1 MNKVNMDWIQSVK
14 TYIRVVEDGS
24 FNGAARKLNTTSSAV
39 SKRVHLL
46 EERIGVQLLKRTTR
60 SVTQTEA
67 GALFYQRAKAQL
79 DSWQSVVDE
88 TRSVNQTP
96 AGLLKIGATLSVG
109 SKFLMQYLDEF
120 LQRYPD
126 IRIQLTTTTPGQ
138 LPELHLDLFIS
149 REIEQ
154 LNSLSFKAT
163 PLFEHKAGFYASPQ
177 YIEKYGMPKNADQLE
192 QHNILIWGEYT
203 SRELKTSTGQRL
215 SLSGNFATTNP
226 EALFYAG
233 KNGMGVIVTNN
244 VMIKE
249 DLKSGSLV
257 RILPDVTVDQATVYA
272 YYPKL
277 DYQHTRTQLF
287 LNYLKE
293 KLPPQLTL

>member
-1 MNKVNMDWIQSVK
+1 MDWLQSAK
-14 TYIRVVEDGS
+14 TYIRVVEEGS
-24 FNGAARKLNTTSSAV
+24 FNGAARKLNTTSSAI
-39 SKRVHLL
+39 SKRIHWL
-46 EERIGVQLLKRTTR
+46 EERLDVQLLKRTTR

-67 GALFYQRAKAQL
+67 GALFYKRAKAQL
-79 DSWQSVVDE
+79 ESWQSVVDE
-88 TRSVNQTP
+88 TRSVNQNP
-96 AGLLKIGATLSVG
+96 AGLLKIGATLAVG
-109 SKFLMQYLDEF
+109 AKFLMQYLDEF

-177 YIEKYGMPKNADQLE
+177 YLKKNGTPHSLQELSE
-192 QHNILIWGEYT
+192 HNVLCWGEYT
-203 SRELKTSTGQRL
+203 SREVKTNSGKRL
-215 SLSGNFATTNP
+215 TVSGNFATTNP

-233 KNGMGVIVTNN
+233 KAGMGIVVSNS
-244 VMIKE
+244 VMLKDEIKQ
-249 DLKSGSLV
+249 GTLV
-257 RILPDVTVDQATVYA
+257 RILPDTTIDQATVYA

-277 DYQHTRTQLF
+277 DYQHTRTHLF
-287 LNYLKE
+287 LDYLKE
-293 KLPPQLTL
+293 KLAQTQPESIITA

>member
-1 MNKVNMDWIQSVK
+1 MDWLQSVT
-14 TYIRVVEDGS
+14 TYTRVVEEGS

-39 SKRVHLL
+39 SKRIHWL

-67 GALFYQRAKAQL
+67 GALFYQRAKSQL
-79 DSWQSVVDE
+79 ESWQSVVDE
-88 TRSVNQTP
+88 TRSLNQSP
-96 AGLLKIGATLSVG
+96 AGLLKIGATLAVG
-109 SKFLMQYLDEF
+109 SKFLMQYVDEF
-120 LQRYPD
+120 LHLYPD

-163 PLFEHKAGFYASPQ
+163 ALFEHHAGFYASPQ
-177 YIEKYGMPKNADQLE
+177 YLQRHGMPTRLQDLND
-192 QHNILIWGEYT
+192 HNVLCWGEQT
-203 SRELKTSTGQRL
+203 RREMKTSNNQRITV
-215 SLSGNFATTNP
+215 SGNFATTNP

-233 KNGMGVIVTNN
+233 KCGMGIVVSNH
-244 VMIKE
+244 VMLKE
-249 DLKSGSLV
+249 ELRQGALV
-257 RILPDVTVDQATVYA
+257 RILPDITIDQATVYA

-287 LNYLKE
+287 LNFLKQ
-293 KLPPQLTL
+293 KLAQSQDKTLSFG

>member
-1 MNKVNMDWIQSVK
+1 MDWLQSAK
-14 TYIRVVEDGS
+14 TYIKVVEEGS

-39 SKRVHLL
+39 SKRIHWL

-79 DSWQSVVDE
+79 ESWQSVVDE

-96 AGLLKIGATLSVG
+96 AGLLRIGATLAVG

-126 IRIQLTTTTPGQ
+126 IHIQLITTTPGQ

-149 REIEQ
+149 REIDQ

-163 PLFEHKAGFYASPQ
+163 PLFEYQAGFYASPHYLAKQ
-177 YIEKYGMPKNADQLE
+177 GTPQTLQQLTE
-192 QHNILIWGEYT
+192 HNVLCWGENT
-203 SRELKTSTGQRL
+203 FREVKTSQGKRITL
-215 SLSGNFATTNP
+215 TGNFATTNP

-233 KNGMGVIVTNN
+233 KAGMGIIVTGHI
-244 VMIKE
+244 MIKDE
-249 DLKSGSLV
+249 LKQGTLV
-257 RILPDVTVDQATVYA
+257 RILPDVTIDQTTVFA

-277 DYQHTRTQLF
+277 EYQHTRTQLF
-287 LNYLKE
+287 LDHLKQ
-293 KLPPQLTL
+293 KLGQAKSA

>member
-1 MNKVNMDWIQSVK
+1 MDWLQSAK
-14 TYIRVVEDGS
+14 TYIKVVEEGS

-39 SKRVHLL
+39 SKRIHWL

-79 DSWQSVVDE
+79 ESWQSVVDE

-96 AGLLKIGATLSVG
+96 AGLLRIGATLAVG

-126 IRIQLTTTTPGQ
+126 IRVQLITTTPGQ

-154 LNSLSFKAT
+154 FNSLSFKAT
-163 PLFEHKAGFYASPQ
+163 PLFEYQAAFYASPSYLAKHGVPQ
-177 YIEKYGMPKNADQLE
+177 TLQELTE
-192 QHNILIWGEYT
+192 HNVLCWGEQT
-203 SRELKTSTGQRL
+203 FREVKTAQGKRL
-215 SLSGNFATTNP
+215 TLTGNFATTNP

-233 KNGMGVIVTNN
+233 KAGMGIIVTGHI
-244 VMIKE
+244 MIKE
-249 DLKSGSLV
+249 ELKQGNLV
-257 RILPDVTVDQATVYA
+257 RLLPDVTIDQATVYA

-277 DYQHTRTQLF
+277 EYQHTRTQLF
-287 LNYLKE
+287 LDHLKQ
-293 KLPPQLTL
+293 KLVQNKTE

>member
-1 MNKVNMDWIQSVK
+1 MDWLQSAK
-14 TYIRVVEDGS
+14 TYIKVVEEGS

-39 SKRVHLL
+39 SKRIHWL

-79 DSWQSVVDE
+79 ESWQSVVDE

-96 AGLLKIGATLSVG
+96 AGLLRIGATLAVG

-126 IRIQLTTTTPGQ
+126 IRVQLITTTPGQ

-163 PLFEHKAGFYASPQ
+163 PLFEYQAAFYASPSYLTKHGIPQ
-177 YIEKYGMPKNADQLE
+177 TLQELTE
-192 QHNILIWGEYT
+192 HNVLCWGEQT
-203 SRELKTSTGQRL
+203 FREVKTAQGKRL
-215 SLSGNFATTNP
+215 TLTGNFATTNP

-233 KNGMGVIVTNN
+233 KAGMGIIVTGHI
-244 VMIKE
+244 MIKE
-249 DLKSGSLV
+249 ELKQGNLV
-257 RILPDVTVDQATVYA
+257 RLLPDVTIDQATVYA

-277 DYQHTRTQLF
+277 EYQHTRTQLF
-287 LNYLKE
+287 LDHLKQ
-293 KLPPQLTL
+293 KLVQNKIE

>member
-1 MNKVNMDWIQSVK
+1 MDWLQSAK
-14 TYIRVVEDGS
+14 TYIKVVEEGS

-39 SKRVHLL
+39 SKRIHWL

-79 DSWQSVVDE
+79 ESWQSVVDE

-96 AGLLKIGATLSVG
+96 AGLLRIGATLAVG

-126 IRIQLTTTTPGQ
+126 IRVQLITTTPGQ

-163 PLFEHKAGFYASPQ
+163 PLFEYQAAFYASPSYLAKHGVPQ
-177 YIEKYGMPKNADQLE
+177 TLQELTE
-192 QHNILIWGEYT
+192 HNVLCWGEQT
-203 SRELKTSTGQRL
+203 FREVKTAQGKRL
-215 SLSGNFATTNP
+215 TLTGNFATTNP

-233 KNGMGVIVTNN
+233 KAGMGIIVTGYI
-244 VMIKE
+244 MIKE
-249 DLKSGSLV
+249 ELKQGNLV
-257 RILPDVTVDQATVYA
+257 RLLPDVTIDQATVYA

-277 DYQHTRTQLF
+277 EYQHTRTQLF
-287 LNYLKE
+287 LDHLKQ
-293 KLPPQLTL
+293 KLVQNKTE

>member
-1 MNKVNMDWIQSVK
+1 MDLLQSAK
-14 TYIRVVEDGS
+14 TYIKVVEEGS

-39 SKRVHLL
+39 SKRIHWL

-79 DSWQSVVDE
+79 ESWQSVIDE

-96 AGLLKIGATLSVG
+96 AGLLRIGATLAVG

-126 IRIQLTTTTPGQ
+126 IRVQLITTTPGQ

-163 PLFEHKAGFYASPQ
+163 PLFEYQAAFYASPSYLAKHGVPQ
-177 YIEKYGMPKNADQLE
+177 TLQELTE
-192 QHNILIWGEYT
+192 HNVLCWGEQT
-203 SRELKTSTGQRL
+203 FREVKTAQGKRL
-215 SLSGNFATTNP
+215 TLTGNFATTNP

-233 KNGMGVIVTNN
+233 KAGMGIIVTGHI
-244 VMIKE
+244 MIKE
-249 DLKSGSLV
+249 ELKQGNLV
-257 RILPDVTVDQATVYA
+257 RLLPDVTIDQATVYA

-277 DYQHTRTQLF
+277 EYQHTRTQLF
-287 LNYLKE
+287 LYHLKQ
-293 KLPPQLTL
+293 KLVQNKTE

>member
-1 MNKVNMDWIQSVK
+1 MDWLQNAN
-14 TYIRVVEDGS
+14 TYIRVVDEGS

-39 SKRVHLL
+39 SKRIHWL

-67 GALFYQRAKAQL
+67 GVLFYERAKAHL
-79 DSWQSVVDE
+79 ESWQSVVDE
-88 TRSVNQTP
+88 TRSLNQSP
-96 AGLLKIGATLSVG
+96 AGLLKIGATLAVG
-109 SKFLMQYLDEF
+109 SKFLMQYVDEF

-163 PLFEHKAGFYASPQ
+163 PVFEHRAGFYASPQ
-177 YIEKYGMPKNADQLE
+177 YLQRYGTPTTLHDLAK
-192 QHNILIWGEYT
+192 HNVLCWGEHT
-203 SRELKTSTGQRL
+203 SREVKTNTQKRL
-215 SLSGNFATTNP
+215 TLRGNFATTNP

-233 KNGMGVIVTNN
+233 KCGMGIVVSNQ
-244 VMIKE
+244 VMLKE
-249 DLKSGSLV
+249 DLKQGSLV
-257 RILPDVTVDQATVYA
+257 RILPDITIDQATVYA

-277 DYQHTRTQLF
+277 DYQHTRTHLF
-287 LNYLKE
+287 LDFLKQ
-293 KLPPQLTL
+293 KLAQSQESEGR

>member
-1 MNKVNMDWIQSVK
+1 MDWLQSAK
-14 TYIRVVEDGS
+14 TYIKVVEEGS

-39 SKRVHLL
+39 SKRIHWL

-79 DSWQSVVDE
+79 ESWQSVVDE

-96 AGLLKIGATLSVG
+96 AGLLRIGATLAVG

-126 IRIQLTTTTPGQ
+126 IRVQLITTTPGQ

-163 PLFEHKAGFYASPQ
+163 PLFEYQAAFYASPS
-177 YIEKYGMPKNADQLE
+177 YLAKYGVPQTLQE
-192 QHNILIWGEYT
+192 LTEHNVLCWGEQT
-203 SRELKTSTGQRL
+203 FREVKTAQGKRL
-215 SLSGNFATTNP
+215 TLTGNFATTNP

-233 KNGMGVIVTNN
+233 KAGMGIIVTGHI
-244 VMIKE
+244 MIKE
-249 DLKSGSLV
+249 ELKQGNLV
-257 RILPDVTVDQATVYA
+257 RLLPDVTIDQATVYA

-277 DYQHTRTQLF
+277 EYQHTRTQLF
-287 LNYLKE
+287 LDHLKQ
-293 KLPPQLTL
+293 KLVQNKTE